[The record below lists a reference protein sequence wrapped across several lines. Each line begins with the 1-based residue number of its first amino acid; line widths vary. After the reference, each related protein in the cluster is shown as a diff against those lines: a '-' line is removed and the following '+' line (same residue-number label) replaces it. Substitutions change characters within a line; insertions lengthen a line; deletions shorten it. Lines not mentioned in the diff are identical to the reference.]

1 MIDENNYWIKH
12 LKRNNIGE
20 IRGVSFI
27 IEIDVSKILDNKVFD
42 RVLDSPK
49 GEIDEIQMAAREL
62 VNKTVIYKPLIR
74 FINISKKIL
83 IKDLRPDK
91 DELKLRSISCLVKRS
106 SPIQSKI
113 LKSCWRCPSGHF
125 TLVKS
130 KHESII
136 KPKSCATDGC
146 HYRDLEHVEERD
158 DTIVRQWVYVQDP
171 LENVGSDV
179 QPKSIRCE
187 VFGDLCNVAVTGD
200 RVVLNGYYRTAP
212 KFKDGVL
219 QAGKDSYFEVN
230 NIERGET
237 AYGDVKWS
245 EKEET
250 QIKELAARPD
260 IFDLITDSIAP
271 SIMGMRLCK
280 QAIVLLLFGGVTK
293 TMPDKT
299 RRRGHLNILIVSDP
313 GMAKTV
319 ILKFV
324 EQVSPRGV
332 YASGATSSK
341 VGLVAPIVRDEIT
354 GAILLNRGLICWQM
368 GGYSVWTR
376 PMKFLKTTLNI
387 LGNVW
392 KMANV
397 ISPKL

>member
-1 MIDENNYWIKH
+1 M
-12 LKRNNIGE
+12 
-20 IRGVSFI
+20 
-27 IEIDVSKILDNKVFD
+27 
-42 RVLDSPK
+42 
-49 GEIDEIQMAAREL
+49 
-62 VNKTVIYKPLIR
+62 
-74 FINISKKIL
+74 
-83 IKDLRPDK
+83 
-91 DELKLRSISCLVKRS
+91 
-106 SPIQSKI
+106 
-113 LKSCWRCPSGHF
+113 
-125 TLVKS
+125 
-130 KHESII
+130 
-136 KPKSCATDGC
+136 
-146 HYRDLEHVEERD
+146 EERD

-324 EQVSPRGV
+324 EQS
-332 YASGATSSK
+332 AHA
-341 VGLVAPIVRDEIT
+341 GLCFRCHII
-354 GAILLNRGLICWQM
+354 
-368 GGYSVWTR
+368 
-376 PMKFLKTTLNI
+376 
-387 LGNVW
+387 
-392 KMANV
+392 
-397 ISPKL
+397 